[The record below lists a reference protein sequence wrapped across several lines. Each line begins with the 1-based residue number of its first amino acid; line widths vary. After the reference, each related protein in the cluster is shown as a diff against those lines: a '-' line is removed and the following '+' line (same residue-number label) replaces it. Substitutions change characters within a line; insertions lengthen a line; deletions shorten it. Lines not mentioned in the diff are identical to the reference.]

1 MRRRWGGRGA
11 LLRLGMNFEGGGM
24 MGRYGC
30 FWTARNDIPPNGPL
44 YSYADIQDVVSTVLF
59 ENACE
64 RQIILD
70 RCTTTLPSINAP
82 AAISKQT
89 KQYHDPITHVGFL
102 YLLPFPLLT
111 LPLPLFHLPSR
122 C

>member
-1 MRRRWGGRGA
+1 MGGAGGFAAAGDDFERWRDDGYIRMF
-11 LLRLGMNFEGGGM
+11 LDCKK
-24 MGRYGC
+24 RY
-30 FWTARNDIPPNGPL
+30 TPNGPL
-44 YSYADIQDVVSTVLF
+44 YSYADIQDVVSITLF
-59 ENACE
+59 KNACE